1 MMVFKID
8 MSMKIRQEKQIKAFL
23 ISEFGDEKGNVLY
36 EKQGKILKSLIENT
50 KGKTENQMKTLS
62 QTILPR
68 IALYKILSNES
79 LGGDEVYRYMSKYKM
94 DIVAV
99 KKYSSTAKMEVL
111 ESVFFRLWRESARM

>member
-1 MMVFKID
+1 MFKRD

-79 LGGDEVYRYMSKYKM
+79 LAGDEVYRYMSKYKM

>member
-1 MMVFKID
+1 MMVFKRD

-79 LGGDEVYRYMSKYKM
+79 LAGDEVYRYMRKYKM

>member
-1 MMVFKID
+1 MVFKRD

-79 LGGDEVYRYMSKYKM
+79 LAGDEVYRYMRKYKM

-111 ESVFFRLWRESARM
+111 ESVFFRLWRGSARM

>member
-1 MMVFKID
+1 MMVFKRD

-79 LGGDEVYRYMSKYKM
+79 LAGDEVYRYMSKYKM

>member
-1 MMVFKID
+1 MMVFKRD

-79 LGGDEVYRYMSKYKM
+79 LAGDEVYRYMRKYKM

-111 ESVFFRLWRESARM
+111 ESVFFRLWRGSARM

>member
-1 MMVFKID
+1 MVFKRD

-79 LGGDEVYRYMSKYKM
+79 LAGDEVYRYMSKYKM

>member
-1 MMVFKID
+1 MVFKRD

-79 LGGDEVYRYMSKYKM
+79 LAGDEVYRYMRKYKM

-111 ESVFFRLWRESARM
+111 ESVFFRLWRGAARM

>member
-1 MMVFKID
+1 
-8 MSMKIRQEKQIKAFL
+8 MKIRQEKQIKAFL

-79 LGGDEVYRYMSKYKM
+79 LAGDEVYRYMRKYKM

-111 ESVFFRLWRESARM
+111 ESVFFRLWRGSARM

>member
-1 MMVFKID
+1 MVFKID

-79 LGGDEVYRYMSKYKM
+79 LAGDEVYRYMSKYKM

>member
-79 LGGDEVYRYMSKYKM
+79 LAGDEVYRYMSKYKM

>member
-1 MMVFKID
+1 MFKID

-79 LGGDEVYRYMSKYKM
+79 LAGDEVYRYMSKYKM

>member
-1 MMVFKID
+1 MMVFKRD

-79 LGGDEVYRYMSKYKM
+79 LAGDEVYRYMRKYKM

-111 ESVFFRLWRESARM
+111 ESVFFRLWRGAARM